1 MMPGRDTPVA
11 AARPK
16 HAATCYATLPGAC
29 PHVPGTSSSEG
40 TRGSVRSCWGHRP
53 CGSRDANVKTQG
65 YARSLVRRRGVS
77 LPCFPVA
84 LPKVP
89 GAHPGV
95 RPSPAQ
101 PLGCSQGSPDRLQKS
116 HPPLPS
122 FAGEAKLSQ
131 SARGSFPEDDAAV
144 APASISITR
153 TQTFRGGGH

>member
-1 MMPGRDTPVA
+1 M
-11 AARPK
+11 
-16 HAATCYATLPGAC
+16 
-29 PHVPGTSSSEG
+29 
-40 TRGSVRSCWGHRP
+40 RSCWGHRP

-95 RPSPAQ
+95 HPSPAQ
-101 PLGCSQGSPDRLQKS
+101 PLGCSQGSPDRLPKS

-122 FAGEAKLSQ
+122 FVGEAKLSQ
-131 SARGSFPEDDAAV
+131 SVRGSFPEDDAAV